1 MVNINLLRGKIV
13 ERGTNVSEVAEKM
26 GIDKATLY
34 RRIADGDAFT
44 IGEAQK
50 ITDILNL
57 SHDEAVAIFFSQQV
71 AFTRQTKPR
80 RKTK

>member
-13 ERGTNVSEVAEKM
+13 ERGTNVSDVAEKM
-26 GIDKATLY
+26 GIDKTTLY

-57 SHDEAVAIFFSQQV
+57 SHDEAVAIFFSQ
-71 AFTRQTKPR
+71 
-80 RKTK
+80 

>member
-1 MVNINLLRGKIV
+1 MVNINMLRGKIV
-13 ERGTNVSEVAEKM
+13 ERGTNVSDVAEKM

-50 ITDILNL
+50 ITDILSL
-57 SHDEAVAIFFSQQV
+57 SHDEAVAIFFSQ
-71 AFTRQTKPR
+71 
-80 RKTK
+80 

>member
-57 SHDEAVAIFFSQQV
+57 SHDEAVAIFFSQ
-71 AFTRQTKPR
+71 
-80 RKTK
+80 